1 MLARH
6 AARLC
11 PGTGLGSAGRVG
23 LPATPAARA
32 RHTLPRALVAARAHD
47 ARVAPGWA
55 AATTACGLG
64 VVGHGVCAQRVHTAA
79 AASAPASAERAGS
92 LPPDVT

>member
-11 PGTGLGSAGRVG
+11 PRTGLGSAGRVG

-47 ARVAPGWA
+47 VRASPGWA

-79 AASAPASAERAGS
+79 AASAPASADRAGS